1 MDLGLTDKTALVTGG
16 SKGIGRAVALSLA
29 AEGAR
34 VMICARD
41 PDTLERTAGEIEGTT
56 GRVALTVPGDLSLPA
71 EVSRVAAEAVAQL
84 GRLDILVNNAGA
96 CDAAAPGPAPPALP
110 LPVRR
115 ASADTAARR
124 NLVKQRTFRRNYCLD
139 TRQGRR

>member
-1 MDLGLTDKTALVTGG
+1 VTGG

-41 PDTLERTAGEIEGTT
+41 PDTLKRTAGEIEGTT
-56 GRVALTVPGDLSLPA
+56 GRGALTVPGDLSLPA

-96 CDAAAPGPAPPALP
+96 ITGIAITIDGGISRGVYL
-110 LPVRR
+110 
-115 ASADTAARR
+115 
-124 NLVKQRTFRRNYCLD
+124 
-139 TRQGRR
+139 